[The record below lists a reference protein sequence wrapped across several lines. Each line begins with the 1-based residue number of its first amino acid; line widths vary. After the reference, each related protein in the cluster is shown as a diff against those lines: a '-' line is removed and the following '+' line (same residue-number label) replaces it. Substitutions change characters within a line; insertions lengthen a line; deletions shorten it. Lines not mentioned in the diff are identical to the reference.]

1 MNYGID
7 RNQICHFNFDDLH
20 NFLGAWKAIREEFPN
35 SLVKGCAFHFGQA
48 VWRKVQELG
57 LRTTYSKRGPEYR
70 YIRSLMALPFLPS
83 ADIQPAFDRLAVRA
97 TSEELQQ
104 LVAYMDTNWI
114 GSAVWQPR
122 NWSIFQTNIRTNND
136 VEGNLNHIYLKKI
149 D

>member
-1 MNYGID
+1 MDSNDD
-7 RNQICHFNFDDLH
+7 RCVFCS
-20 NFLGAWKAIREEFPN
+20 K
-35 SLVKGCAFHFGQA
+35 
-48 VWRKVQELG
+48 KVSSRQHALLCDCCNHWQHRLCDTGEL
-57 LRTTYSKRGPEYR
+57 KRGPEYR

-104 LVAYMDTNWI
+104 LVAYMNTNWI
-114 GSAVWQPR
+114 DSAVWQPR